1 MKKFKF
7 FTILAVMTLSMV
19 MSVNAFKKSSIYMM
33 ISDNIE
39 ALTSFDG
46 THVDYEDG
54 TCGVLFY
61 DSNSNAFLALCGIA
75 KDDIQAYEE
84 SYYPA
89 QKIHWCC
96 DSCPNS
102 SYCN

>member
-7 FTILAVMTLSMV
+7 FSILAVMTLSMV
-19 MSVNAFKKSSIYMM
+19 MSVNAFKKSNIYMM

-39 ALTSFDG
+39 ALTGFDG
-46 THVDYEDG
+46 PRDDFDDG
-54 TCGVLFY
+54 TCGVLIRSTDTGVY
-61 DSNSNAFLALCGIA
+61 KAICGIA
-75 KDDIQAYEE
+75 KDDIDAYVEA
-84 SYYPA
+84 YNA